1 MCQSCFIG
9 HSTSSVGKKRP
20 ATAVRYARDARSTS
34 TVSRIAQ
41 PTPRRARCPAFPLEL
56 LWHLRPEVKACL
68 APTTSGEAL
77 LGEADRTD
85 GVPLSTVYFTGAR
98 SIAPGDGYSYNSG
111 CSLPTPAG
119 TIRGSYRMVAV
130 GGLIFD
136 AAIPEFVRAVP
147 SHPH

>member
-1 MCQSCFIG
+1 M
-9 HSTSSVGKKRP
+9 
-20 ATAVRYARDARSTS
+20 
-34 TVSRIAQ
+34 
-41 PTPRRARCPAFPLEL
+41 
-56 LWHLRPEVKACL
+56 
-68 APTTSGEAL
+68 TSGEAL
-77 LGEADRTD
+77 PGEADRTD